1 MDSGAVKGLRK
12 DRPGEHLLRV
22 LLLHFRCGRLLLET
36 ALRARWAELADPA
49 WPRHGDRRGSCR

>member
-1 MDSGAVKGLRK
+1 MDSGGVKGLHK

-22 LLLHFRCGRLLLET
+22 LLLHLGCGRLLLET

-49 WPRHGDRRGSCR
+49 WPGRRDCRGSCR